1 MKKSYKIIVA
11 VVLIALGL
19 FSYTTYAENM
29 RLQGQIESS
38 DMRFIQNA
46 DFSCSG
52 VVDSTY
58 VLRNNGCY
66 MQYAMEYGVPE
77 ICEKITSNLRF
88 DCYRQVAGITKDISV
103 CESIVA
109 FDGAINEK
117 DPQLNDPNMTASME
131 KAACYEDVA
140 FKSKSA
146 NACKNID
153 DLDSRNHCKECAL
166 GKSSEAWSC
175 GPLNLLPEHL

>member
-11 VVLIALGL
+11 FVVVILSV
-19 FSYTTYAENM
+19 FSYSAYSQNIK
-29 RLQGQIESS
+29 LQNQIESS
-38 DMRFIQNA
+38 DTRFIQNA
-46 DFSCSG
+46 DFSCNG
-52 VVDSTY
+52 IVDSTY

-88 DCYRQVAGITKDISV
+88 DCYRQVAGITNDISV

-109 FDGAINEK
+109 FDGATQEE
-117 DPQLNDPNMTASME
+117 DPQLNDPNMTALME
-131 KAACYEDVA
+131 KSACYEDVA
-140 FKSKSA
+140 FKSKNA
-146 NACKNID
+146 NACRNID
-153 DLDSRNHCKECAL
+153 NLDSRNHCKECAL
-166 GKSSEAWSC
+166 GESPEAWSC